1 MRSLRLAVDVGGTI
15 GSGLDIVGPDRRGR
29 GLEIALQA
37 RSWGDGRDRV
47 GHPHVGGDPAGR
59 RGSGTVAVAGDPLAD
74 PRVLAD
80 DDNVVLVVKGG
91 QVVTD
96 TR

>member
-1 MRSLRLAVDVGGTI
+1 MTI
-15 GSGLDIVGPDRRGR
+15 GSGSDIVGLARRGR
-29 GLEIALQA
+29 GLEIALHA
-37 RSWGDGRDRV
+37 RSWGDGRGRV
-47 GHPHVGGDPAGR
+47 GRPHVGGDPAGR
-59 RGSGTVAVAGDPLAD
+59 RGSGTVAVGRYADVIAVAGDPLAD

-80 DDNVVLVVKGG
+80 DDNVVPVVKGG